1 MQIYVPTTIAED
13 WKRLLA
19 KEYHWKEGRSA
30 MAMALCWEGNKNVG
44 GPPEVRKLL
53 PGVSLFLAIPEYR
66 VDLPPAGG
74 RPSQTDLFAL
84 GTSSE
89 GLVAV
94 SVEGKVDESFGPT
107 LEERRGDSS
116 PGVQERIRFLLE
128 LLGLPA
134 DIPGAIRYQLL
145 HRSAAA
151 ILAAARFRAAR
162 AVMIVHSFSEET
174 PEAKGF
180 ADFAAFVRMF
190 GKDAMPALLYSVGSF
205 EGVPLAVGWCKGD
218 SRYLKSRSV
227 GAAK

>member
-30 MAMALCWEGNKNVG
+30 MAMALCWEGTKDAG
-44 GPPEVRKLL
+44 GPPEVRGLL
-53 PGVSLFLAIPEYR
+53 PGVSIFLAIPEYR

-107 LEERRGDSS
+107 LEARRSDSS
-116 PGVQERIRFLLE
+116 PGVQERIRFLLN
-128 LLGLPA
+128 LLKLPA
-134 DIPGAIRYQLL
+134 EIPGATRYQLL

-162 AVMIVHSFSEET
+162 ALMIVHSFSEEM
-174 PEAKGF
+174 PQAGF
-180 ADFAAFVRMF
+180 SDFAAFLRLF
-190 GKDAMPALLYSVGSF
+190 GKDAKPGELHRIGAF
-205 EGVPLAVGWCKGD
+205 EGVPLDLAWCTGD
-218 SRYLKSRSV
+218 SRYLKAPGV
-227 GAAK
+227 GAAA

>member
-1 MQIYVPTTIAED
+1 MQIYLPTTIAED

-30 MAMALCWEGNKNVG
+30 MAMALCWEGNKDRG
-44 GPPEVRKLL
+44 GPPEVRRLL

-84 GTSSE
+84 GTSSQ

-107 LEERRGDSS
+107 LEERGSDSS
-116 PGVQERIRFLLE
+116 PGVLERIRFLLN
-128 LLGLPA
+128 LLALPS
-134 DIPGAIRYQLL
+134 DIPGSIRYQLL

-151 ILAAARFRAAR
+151 ILAAGRFRASR
-162 AVMIVHSFSEET
+162 AVMIVHSFSQET

-180 ADFAAFVRMF
+180 ADYAAFVRLF
-190 GKDAMPALLYSVGSF
+190 GKDAKPGELRRIGTF
-205 EGVPLAVGWCKGD
+205 EGMPLDLAWCKGD
-218 SRYLKSRSV
+218 SRYLTAKTN
-227 GAAK
+227 GAK